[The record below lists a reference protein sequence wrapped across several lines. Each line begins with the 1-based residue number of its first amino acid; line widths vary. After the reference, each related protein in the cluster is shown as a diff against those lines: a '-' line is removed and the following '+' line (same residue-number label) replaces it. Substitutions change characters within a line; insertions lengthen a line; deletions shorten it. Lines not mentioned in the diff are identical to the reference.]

1 MLLIHGINHWY
12 TQNDQPWYI
21 DLYPHTY
28 IYVYIY
34 TNINSWV
41 FVFLLRMFVLERVH
55 MGWWDAA
62 LQTSCS
68 QCDHRFA
75 GPRAVHRASSREAL
89 AHRAVDILQSRECC
103 VEFFWWT
110 IFSKTSSIGWWDH
123 NIHVGT
129 SPGPRNSS
137 LAQTQTMAIDAISNH
152 APMLI
157 CTLKIFQTHL
167 YEIQDISDPRYFKLM
182 SRNFKLNIFHDS
194 SRYSK
199 FAQKQGIIFRNT
211 PTIQHENP
219 RRVWMISQRVPNIWS
234 VLGLSLKIVAGLVPV
249 YIHVRGSSKGDDPVS
264 IHQS

>member
-1 MLLIHGINHWY
+1 MLLIHGIQSLIYSKWLTMIY
-12 TQNDQPWYI
+12 WS
-21 DLYPHTY
+21 LSTY
-28 IYVYIY
+28 IYIY
-34 TNINSWV
+34 TSINSWV
-41 FVFLLRMFVLERVH
+41 IVFLLRMFVLERVH

-110 IFSKTSSIGWWDH
+110 IFPKTSSIGWWDH

-157 CTLKIFQTHL
+157 CTQDIFRLKIFQTHVKNF
-167 YEIQDISDPRYFKLM
+167 QTQHIS
-182 SRNFKLNIFHDS
+182 
-194 SRYSK
+194 
-199 FAQKQGIIFRNT
+199 
-211 PTIQHENP
+211 
-219 RRVWMISQRVPNIWS
+219 W
-234 VLGLSLKIVAGLVPV
+234 
-249 YIHVRGSSKGDDPVS
+249 
-264 IHQS
+264 